1 MGTENS
7 VGDSVFAGLIG
18 RWHSCGIVD
27 ESLAIF
33 QVNAIGNQFYHNKIS
48 FVLINY

>member
-27 ESLAIF
+27 DSLAIF
-33 QVNAIGNQFYHNKIS
+33 QVNAIRNQFNHSKL
-48 FVLINY
+48 VLC